1 MATGSRRVEG
11 WVLAASI
18 LGSAMAFIDGTV
30 VNVALPVLQQAV
42 GATAAEAQWVVESYA
57 LVMAALLLLGG
68 ALGDKMGRRG
78 VFAAGAALFALASGA
93 CALAPDI
100 EWLIVGR
107 AVQGLGAAFLV
118 PGSLALL
125 GACIPSQ
132 RRGRA
137 IGRWSAVSA
146 GAAGIGP
153 LLGGWL
159 VQEVSWRAIFWL
171 NLPLAALTLYITL
184 RHVPETRDP
193 SAPGLDLPGS
203 GLVTLGLGGLVFGL
217 LEAPRFGLTHPLI
230 ITALVAGVF
239 LLIAFVVVE
248 GRSAHPM
255 VPLDLFRSSTFTGVN
270 LLTLQLYAA
279 MGGALYFL
287 PFELIQVHHYSPASA
302 GAALM
307 PLIVLISGLS
317 GSAGRMV
324 DQYGARR
331 NLILGPLLAAL
342 GFALLAL
349 PGSTGSYWTTF
360 FPGLTVLGLGMA
372 ATVAPL
378 TTTVMGA
385 VESKRSG
392 LASGINNTVSRA
404 ASLLSIAVF
413 GIVVYQRFSHGL
425 DQRLN
430 ALGVPDEMQRLLA
443 GERRKLAAAVVPP
456 SFPGELRAGVRAAIE
471 GSFVDAFRLV
481 MLLCALLGVGSS
493 VCAWLL
499 IRPGKA
505 KR

>member
-1 MATGSRRVEG
+1 MATTGRRVEG

-30 VNVALPVLQQAV
+30 VNVALPVLQQAL
-42 GATAAEAQWVVESYA
+42 GTTAAEAQWVVESYA

-68 ALGDKMGRRG
+68 ALGDKVGRRR

-93 CALAPDI
+93 CALAPDV

-107 AVQGLGAAFLV
+107 AVQGVGAAFLV

-125 GACIPSQ
+125 GACIPAP

-146 GAAGIGP
+146 GATGIGP

-171 NLPLAALTLYITL
+171 NLPLAAVTLYITL

-193 SAPGLDLPGS
+193 GARRLDLPGTA
-203 GLVTLGLGGLVFGL
+203 LVTLGLGGLVFGL

-230 ITALVAGVF
+230 VTALLAGVV
-239 LLIAFVVVE
+239 LLVGFVVVE
-248 GRSAHPM
+248 ARSTHPM
-255 VPLDLFRSSTFTGVN
+255 VPLDLFRSSSFSGAN
-270 LLTLQLYAA
+270 LLTLLLYAA
-279 MGGALYFL
+279 LGAALYFL
-287 PFELIQVHHYSPASA
+287 PFALIQVHHYSPAAA
-302 GAALM
+302 GASLM
-307 PLIVLISGLS
+307 PLVVLLSGLS
-317 GSAGRMV
+317 GSAGRLV
-324 DQYGARR
+324 DRYGARR
-331 NLILGPLLAAL
+331 PLIFGPLLAGL

-385 VESKRSG
+385 VESTRSG

-413 GIVVYQRFSHGL
+413 GIVVYQRFSHSL

-430 ALGVPDEMQRLLA
+430 DLGVSDEAQRLLA

-456 SFPGELRAGVRAAIE
+456 SLPGGVRAGVRAAID
-471 GSFVDAFRLV
+471 GSFVDAFQLV
-481 MLLCALLGVGSS
+481 MLLCAALALGGA
-493 VCAWLL
+493 VCSWLL
-499 IRPGKA
+499 IGPRKA